1 MNLPPLEAEQD
12 RCFGTTDER
21 QVLALE
27 KIADQLELLA
37 CHLIGSWRLPHGA
50 EAVPTREA
58 DGTANNAPEDLPPLD
73 DTMPEID
80 RTLVEHFAV
89 GGYRYTDLQHA
100 IAQAKR
106 ARAAQSIAD
115 DTTRQ
120 EH

>member
-1 MNLPPLEAEQD
+1 MSLPPLEAEHE
-12 RCFGTTDER
+12 RRFGTTDER

-37 CHLIGSWRLPHGA
+37 CHLIGSRRLPHGA
-50 EAVPTREA
+50 EADPAREA
-58 DGTANNAPEDLPPLD
+58 DGTANDAPD
-73 DTMPEID
+73 DPRPFDAAMPEID

-89 GGYRYTDLQHA
+89 DGYRYTDLQHA

-106 ARAAQSIAD
+106 ARAAQSIAED
-115 DTTRQ
+115 ATRQ

>member
-1 MNLPPLEAEQD
+1 MNLPSLEAEQE
-12 RCFGTTDER
+12 RRFGTTDER

-37 CHLIGSWRLPHGA
+37 CRLIGSRRLPHDA
-50 EAVPTREA
+50 EAGPTREM
-58 DGTANNAPEDLPPLD
+58 DGTANNAPEDPRPFGEA
-73 DTMPEID
+73 MPEID

-106 ARAAQSIAD
+106 ARAAQSIAED
-115 DTTRQ
+115 ATRQ